1 MARCDYCG
9 REVALPYRC
18 KYCGGLFCVEH
29 HLPEKHDCP
38 GLSKALSPAT
48 VERSYRAARAIG
60 VTVYRPRRARRK
72 VGVFYPGEVRD
83 LGIAFLAVFAVFAYP
98 WALTLRGAL
107 AVLAA
112 SVTAFLFHE
121 LAHKVAAQYLGY
133 TAKFRLSNVGLALTL
148 LSAIPQMPIRIVMP
162 GYVEIFSYY
171 PSRRT
176 MGLVALAGPL
186 TNFIVCLALMLSP
199 FPILTAL
206 AVKLNALVAFF
217 NLIPLGELD
226 GRKVMSWSWPLWLAM
241 ISASLILYYLVGF

>member
-1 MARCDYCG
+1 M
-9 REVALPYRC
+9 
-18 KYCGGLFCVEH
+18 EH

-38 GLSKALSPAT
+38 GLSKALSPVT
-48 VERSYRAARAIG
+48 IEKSYRDARITNV
-60 VTVYRPRRARRK
+60 VTYRPRRVRRR

-98 WALTLRGAL
+98 WALTPKGAL

-121 LAHKVAAQYLGY
+121 LAHKIVAQYLGH
-133 TAKFRLSNVGLALTL
+133 TAKFRLSGTGLALTL
-148 LSAIPQMPIRIVMP
+148 LSAIPQMPIKIVMP

-176 MGLVALAGPL
+176 MGFVALAGPL
-186 TNFIVCLALMLSP
+186 TNFVVCLALMLFP

-226 GRKVMSWSWPLWLAM
+226 GRKVMDWSWPLWLVM